1 MGYGSNDGS
10 TGVFL
15 CRADA
20 PMEQRR
26 GDIEQQQAVP
36 TLRREGEGAMIV
48 LESEDRVA
56 RRIDRALLGAAMLS
70 LTLGLAAGL
79 WGVLQ

>member
-1 MGYGSNDGS
+1 M
-10 TGVFL
+10 FL

-20 PMEQRR
+20 PTRR
-26 GDIEQQQAVP
+26 LRCRDIEQQQAVP

-48 LESEDRVA
+48 LQSEDRVA

>member
-1 MGYGSNDGS
+1 
-10 TGVFL
+10 
-15 CRADA
+15 
-20 PMEQRR
+20 
-26 GDIEQQQAVP
+26 
-36 TLRREGEGAMIV
+36 MIV
-48 LESEDRVA
+48 LQSEDRVA